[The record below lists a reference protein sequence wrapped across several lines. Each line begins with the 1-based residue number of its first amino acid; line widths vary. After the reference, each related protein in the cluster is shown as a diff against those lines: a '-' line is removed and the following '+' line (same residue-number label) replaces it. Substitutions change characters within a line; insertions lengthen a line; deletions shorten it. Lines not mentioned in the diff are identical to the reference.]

1 MAPSTSPAGS
11 YSEPSR
17 MSGGSGKAASSLQP
31 EVVGNSFWCSVLRAR
46 HYPELKAM
54 PSEPSPASDNM
65 ASVPTKGAVQ
75 LTLF

>member
-1 MAPSTSPAGS
+1 MPGISMDKPS
-11 YSEPSR
+11 
-17 MSGGSGKAASSLQP
+17 SSLRDFP
-31 EVVGNSFWCSVLRAR
+31 GNSFWCSALRAR